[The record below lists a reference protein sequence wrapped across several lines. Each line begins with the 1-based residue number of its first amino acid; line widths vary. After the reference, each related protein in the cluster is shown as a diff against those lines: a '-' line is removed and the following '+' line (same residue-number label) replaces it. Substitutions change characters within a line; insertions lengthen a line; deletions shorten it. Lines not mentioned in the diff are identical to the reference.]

1 MLDLFL
7 RFVSIL
13 CRLCSHFFTSKHYT
27 KRCTNT
33 TNIINSNNSTINQL
47 NTITIKLTIIITTI
61 LSKTMAIL
69 QTSMINLT
77 TISTEDT
84 KEKPP
89 WVYSS
94 NLKYLF
100 KVISKFS
107 LLPNLNGASRCNK
120 LKFKPFWTNTFRYIW
135 TMKIR
140 IINLTRL

>member
-13 CRLCSHFFTSKHYT
+13 CRLCSHFFTSKHHT

-33 TNIINSNNSTINQL
+33 TNIINSNNNTINQL

-69 QTSMINLT
+69 QTSLINLT
-77 TISTEDT
+77 TISTEAT
-84 KEKPP
+84 KDKPT
-89 WVYSS
+89 WVCSS
-94 NLKYLF
+94 NLIYLF
-100 KVISKFS
+100 QVIRKFR

-120 LKFKPFWTNTFRYIW
+120 LKFKLF
-135 TMKIR
+135 
-140 IINLTRL
+140 